1 MPIATDPL
9 SRIFFALADPTRRA
23 MLERLASGSATV
35 GELSEPFAMSR
46 PAVSQHLGVLEDAGL
61 IERTRQGQW
70 RSCALRPEG
79 LDDAERWV
87 AEHRAAWQSR
97 FDRLDETLAALV
109 GGHVDA
115 RAASVGRPDASGT
128 DAPERADASVTDAR
142 ERTDASVTD
151 ARERADASVTDRPK
165 PGAARAGEPEEE

>member
-23 MLERLASGSATV
+23 MLEALTAGPATV

-46 PAVSQHLGVLEDAGL
+46 PAVSQHLGVLEQAGL

-79 LDDAERWV
+79 LDDAETWV
-87 AEHRAAWQSR
+87 QQHRAAWHAR
-97 FDRLDETLAALV
+97 FDRLDGTLATLAGAGGEARRAKHSRPGASAALATDHAD
-109 GGHVDA
+109 G
-115 RAASVGRPDASGT
+115 SVGQQ
-128 DAPERADASVTDAR
+128 
-142 ERTDASVTD
+142 
-151 ARERADASVTDRPK
+151 
-165 PGAARAGEPEEE
+165 EEE

>member
-23 MLERLASGSATV
+23 MLERLSAGAATV
-35 GELSEPFAMSR
+35 GELAEPFPISR

-87 AEHRAAWQSR
+87 AEHRTAWQSR
-97 FDRLDETLAALV
+97 FDRLDDALANLTGDRGAPA
-109 GGHVDA
+109 GTTGPGSATATDDA
-115 RAASVGRPDASGT
+115 DQ
-128 DAPERADASVTDAR
+128 ADASVGEQKE
-142 ERTDASVTD
+142 ER
-151 ARERADASVTDRPK
+151 
-165 PGAARAGEPEEE
+165 

>member
-23 MLERLASGSATV
+23 MLERLASGPATV
-35 GELSEPFAMSR
+35 GELAEPFAMSR
-46 PAVSQHLGVLEDAGL
+46 PAVSQHLGVLEQAGL

-79 LDDAERWV
+79 LDDAEAWV
-87 AEHRAAWQSR
+87 QQHRAAWQSR

-109 GGHVDA
+109 GDQSGA
-115 RAASVGRPDASGT
+115 RAAHRRRAGASVGDT
-128 DAPERADASVTDAR
+128 NDQADRDV
-142 ERTDASVTD
+142 
-151 ARERADASVTDRPK
+151 
-165 PGAARAGEPEEE
+165 GEPKEQ

>member
-23 MLERLASGSATV
+23 MLERLAAGAATV
-35 GELSEPFAMSR
+35 GELAEPFAVSR
-46 PAVSQHLGVLEDAGL
+46 PAVSQHLGVLEQAGL

-79 LDDAERWV
+79 LDDAETWV
-87 AEHRAAWQSR
+87 REHRAAWQSR

-109 GGHVDA
+109 GPRPAADRSGTAAADDT
-115 RAASVGRPDASGT
+115 RADASGT
-128 DAPERADASVTDAR
+128 RTTNQADASV
-142 ERTDASVTD
+142 
-151 ARERADASVTDRPK
+151 
-165 PGAARAGEPEEE
+165 GEPKEQ

>member
-23 MLERLASGSATV
+23 MLGRLEAGSATV
-35 GELSEPFAMSR
+35 GELAEPFAISR
-46 PAVSQHLGVLEDAGL
+46 PAVSQHLRVLDDAGL

-87 AEHRAAWQSR
+87 AEHRAAWQQR
-97 FDRLDETLAALV
+97 FDRLDETLAALT
-109 GGHVDA
+109 A
-115 RAASVGRPDASGT
+115 RPGASDSAASDLAASDHDT
-128 DAPERADASVTDAR
+128 SD
-142 ERTDASVTD
+142 TDASDTD
-151 ARERADASVTDRPK
+151 ASDTDST
-165 PGAARAGEPEEE
+165 GAPAGHDTEEHR

>member
-23 MLERLASGSATV
+23 MLEALTNGSATV
-35 GELSEPFAMSR
+35 GELAEPFSMSR
-46 PAVSQHLGVLEDAGL
+46 PAISQHLGVLEQAGL

-79 LDDAERWV
+79 LDDAETWV
-87 AEHRAAWQSR
+87 SQHRAAWQSR

-109 GGHVDA
+109 GNGGEATAGDRRRPGTA
-115 RAASVGRPDASGT
+115 DTRTTDEADTSVGH
-128 DAPERADASVTDAR
+128 
-142 ERTDASVTD
+142 
-151 ARERADASVTDRPK
+151 
-165 PGAARAGEPEEE
+165 EEE

>member
-23 MLERLASGSATV
+23 MLGRLASGSATV

-87 AEHRAAWQSR
+87 AEHRAAWHSR
-97 FDRLDETLAALV
+97 FDCLDETLVTLV
-109 GGHVDA
+109 GGHVAA
-115 RAASVGRPDASGT
+115 RAASAGRPDASGT
-128 DAPERADASVTDAR
+128 DAPERADASVTD
-142 ERTDASVTD
+142 
-151 ARERADASVTDRPK
+151 RPE

>member
-23 MLERLASGSATV
+23 MLERLAARTQTV
-35 GELSEPFAMSR
+35 GELAAPFAVSR
-46 PAVSQHLGVLEDAGL
+46 PAISQHLGVLEEAGL

-79 LDDAERWV
+79 LDDAEAWV

-97 FDRLDETLAALV
+97 FDRLDEVLADLAR
-109 GGHVDA
+109 GH
-115 RAASVGRPDASGT
+115 DASE
-128 DAPERADASVTDAR
+128 A
-142 ERTDASVTD
+142 
-151 ARERADASVTDRPK
+151 
-165 PGAARAGEPEEE
+165 

>member
-23 MLERLASGSATV
+23 MLERLASGAATV
-35 GELSEPFAMSR
+35 GELAEPFSMSR
-46 PAVSQHLGVLEDAGL
+46 PAVSQHLGVLEQAGL

-79 LDDAERWV
+79 LDDAEAWV
-87 AEHRAAWQSR
+87 QEHRAAWQSR

-109 GGHVDA
+109 GDRSGTKTADRRQVDTSVGETTD
-115 RAASVGRPDASGT
+115 RAGASVGDTT
-128 DAPERADASVTDAR
+128 DQADASV
-142 ERTDASVTD
+142 
-151 ARERADASVTDRPK
+151 
-165 PGAARAGEPEEE
+165 GETKEQ

>member
-23 MLERLASGSATV
+23 MLERLAAGPQTV
-35 GELSEPFAMSR
+35 GELAAPFAVSR
-46 PAVSQHLGVLEDAGL
+46 PAISQHLGVLEHAGL

-79 LDDAERWV
+79 LDDAEAWV

-97 FDRLDETLAALV
+97 FDRLDEALAGLT
-109 GGHVDA
+109 GGAEATDA
-115 RAASVGRPDASGT
+115 HRAGSDGAGT
-128 DAPERADASVTDAR
+128 DASDT
-142 ERTDASVTD
+142 
-151 ARERADASVTDRPK
+151 
-165 PGAARAGEPEEE
+165 

>member
-23 MLERLASGSATV
+23 MLERLASGPATV
-35 GELSEPFAMSR
+35 GELAEPFSMSR
-46 PAVSQHLGVLEDAGL
+46 PAVSQHLGVLEQAGL

-79 LDDAERWV
+79 LDDAEAWV
-87 AEHRAAWQSR
+87 QQHRAAWQSR

-109 GGHVDA
+109 GDHGGTRGADQS
-115 RAASVGRPDASGT
+115 RADASGT
-128 DAPERADASVTDAR
+128 RTTHQADAAV
-142 ERTDASVTD
+142 
-151 ARERADASVTDRPK
+151 
-165 PGAARAGEPEEE
+165 GEPKEQ

>member
-23 MLERLASGSATV
+23 MLERLAAGPQTV
-35 GELSEPFAMSR
+35 GELAAPFAMSR
-46 PAVSQHLGVLEDAGL
+46 PAISQHLGVLEEAGL

-79 LDDAERWV
+79 LDDAEAWV

-97 FDRLDETLAALV
+97 FDRLDEALAGLT
-109 GGHVDA
+109 GGADGTHRTTGDDA
-115 RAASVGRPDASGT
+115 AGGPDASE
-128 DAPERADASVTDAR
+128 A
-142 ERTDASVTD
+142 
-151 ARERADASVTDRPK
+151 
-165 PGAARAGEPEEE
+165 

>member
-23 MLERLASGSATV
+23 MLERLAAGAATV
-35 GELSEPFAMSR
+35 GELAEPFAMSR
-46 PAVSQHLGVLEDAGL
+46 PAVSQHLGVLEQAGL

-79 LDDAERWV
+79 LDDAEQWV
-87 AEHRAAWQSR
+87 TEHRAAWQSR

-109 GGHVDA
+109 AGEPSAGSASDA
-115 RAASVGRPDASGT
+115 HDAASDAGPSGT
-128 DAPERADASVTDAR
+128 STSDQADASVGD
-142 ERTDASVTD
+142 
-151 ARERADASVTDRPK
+151 PK
-165 PGAARAGEPEEE
+165 EQ

>member
-97 FDRLDETLAALV
+97 FDCLDETLVTLV

-115 RAASVGRPDASGT
+115 RAASAGRPDASGTDAPERPDASGT
-128 DAPERADASVTDAR
+128 DAPERADASVTD
-142 ERTDASVTD
+142 
-151 ARERADASVTDRPK
+151 RPE

>member
-23 MLERLASGSATV
+23 MLERLAAGPQTV
-35 GELSEPFAMSR
+35 GELAAPFAVSR
-46 PAVSQHLGVLEDAGL
+46 PAISQHLGVLEEAGL

-79 LDDAERWV
+79 LDDAEAWV

-97 FDRLDETLAALV
+97 FDRLDEALAGLT
-109 GGHVDA
+109 GGADGT
-115 RAASVGRPDASGT
+115 RRTTRDGAAD
-128 DAPERADASVTDAR
+128 RADASEA
-142 ERTDASVTD
+142 
-151 ARERADASVTDRPK
+151 
-165 PGAARAGEPEEE
+165 